1 MYPAGAAGVPV
12 AIIEQ
17 TEALHAPD
25 GSETVMTS
33 AARVAVPLLVKIG
46 VVAKAFAALL
56 VGAKVTVGN
65 PEHPVPVSA
74 AGEGGKTV

>member
-33 AARVAVPLLVKIG
+33 AARVAALPLVTIGVLAKACAAVVAFETFSICGQPILIVPL
-46 VVAKAFAALL
+46 
-56 VGAKVTVGN
+56 
-65 PEHPVPVSA
+65 
-74 AGEGGKTV
+74 